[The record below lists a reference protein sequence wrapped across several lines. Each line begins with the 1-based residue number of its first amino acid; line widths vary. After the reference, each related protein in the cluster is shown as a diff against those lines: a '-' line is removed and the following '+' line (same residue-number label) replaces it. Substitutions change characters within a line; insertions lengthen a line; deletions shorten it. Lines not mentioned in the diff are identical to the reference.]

1 MTSPAVVILTE
12 PAHCELAGAKVLLQA
27 LLQVQ
32 QLSEAGIPVSQTF
45 CDHPAEA
52 MKFID
57 AYAKAYAELQAQS
70 PGLPPPEHLYS
81 MIADGRLSPLPTA
94 PTTPDH
100 ARLEEAGQPHPLYV
114 LSLGKPE
121 VLMQALQNNQLAHN
135 SIRLVEIAP
144 LEDSNADSVSVAAA
158 VGARTLA
165 SPSWLG
171 EIVAASR
178 ADEQESLPLEGSANE
193 PLKLESVEPSLDY
206 IQIDENNHR
215 TLSAAAI
222 VVDTAR
228 VIPTAVD
235 AGTDRAVRDK
245 APTAATEPAAAAAEP
260 VAEARDTAWTEQDP
274 APRGGASAKGSNP
287 STEGRGP
294 SGEPAPVPE
303 EPPDTPGTAP
313 ENSDAQGGSGHKG
326 DAVTRPGGRAHGD
339 RDHRDGSIDAPD
351 ASDGPA
357 EGVVANIPPRHQ
369 PDSTGDT
376 HSFSDPSGDVLY
388 PPNGSFVSDE
398 DFLYSVPAG
407 GASEAGTFDRF
418 LGLSVDDDVVDLDAM
433 SRHLPDLVGDPGAR
447 PDHLDPVLTRPPGL
461 GNLVTHSPPG
471 PDAPPAAPVRHY
483 PDRPDPDHDAAR
495 NDMIAFLHDLD
506 V

>member
-32 QLSEAGIPVSQTF
+32 QLSEAGIPVSQAF

-178 ADEQESLPLEGSANE
+178 ADEQGSLPLEGSANE
-193 PLKLESVEPSLDY
+193 PLKLESVEPSLDH

-228 VIPTAVD
+228 VTPTAVD
-235 AGTDRAVRDK
+235 AGTDRVVRDK

-274 APRGGASAKGSNP
+274 APRAGGGTKGSNRRTP
-287 STEGRGP
+287 DERGP
-294 SGEPAPVPE
+294 PGEPDPAPGE
-303 EPPDTPGTAP
+303 APDAPATDPG
-313 ENSDAQGGSGHKG
+313 NSDQADGSGRKS
-326 DAVTRPGGRAHGD
+326 DAVTRPGGRARGD
-339 RDHRDGSIDAPD
+339 GDQPDGSIDDPD
-351 ASDGPA
+351 ASDDPA
-357 EGVVANIPPRHQ
+357 EVADITARHQ
-369 PDSTGDT
+369 RDGTGDI

-388 PPNGSFVSDE
+388 PPSSSFVSDE
-398 DFLYSVPAG
+398 DLFYSLPAG
-407 GASEAGTFDRF
+407 GAYGAGIFDGF
-418 LGLSVDDDVVDLDAM
+418 PGLSIHDDVVDLDAF
-433 SRHLPDLVGDPGAR
+433 SRHLPDLIDDPGAR
-447 PDHLDPVLTRPPGL
+447 PDHLDPILTRPPGL

-471 PDAPPAAPVRHY
+471 PNAQPDAPVRHY